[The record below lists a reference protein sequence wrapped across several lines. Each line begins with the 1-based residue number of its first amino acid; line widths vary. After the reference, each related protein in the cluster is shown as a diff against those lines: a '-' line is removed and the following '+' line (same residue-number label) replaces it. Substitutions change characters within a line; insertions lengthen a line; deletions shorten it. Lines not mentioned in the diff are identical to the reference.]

1 LLLAVGSVISPQR
14 QNLIDWSRYRHHDQ
28 TDSKTR
34 FGLPRLWLDL
44 IWGEKSPAIVAIAIN
59 LGITTVIW
67 VPFWLLSP
75 TSVSTKLQAI
85 AAWVISVNLIC
96 IYALIVQ
103 LGLLMRTKKRGV
115 FATSQVS
122 SVLLFPLL
130 ILVGLESKV
139 PLLWMFSVFGSAWI
153 FLPEAS
159 AVAIGFTLLGQ
170 WLVMASLG
178 FCLTRSLNHLGA
190 SESKKLLASA

>member
-1 LLLAVGSVISPQR
+1 
-14 QNLIDWSRYRHHDQ
+14 
-28 TDSKTR
+28 
-34 FGLPRLWLDL
+34 
-44 IWGEKSPAIVAIAIN
+44 
-59 LGITTVIW
+59 